1 MQKINRLLYFLVLLK
16 FVLPFLIQNGTY
28 EPHRDE
34 FLYLAEARHM
44 AWGYMEV
51 PPLLSVF
58 AWLTNAFGGG
68 LFWIKFWPSLMGALT
83 YLLVGRL
90 ILSLGGK
97 WFALVLGFLPFIF
110 GAYLRVNYLFQPNC
124 LDIFF
129 WTLMAYG
136 LVRYVQSERPGNGGS
151 EGPNGPEATNG
162 PGRPGWLYLAGI
174 AMGLGMMS
182 KYSMLFFA
190 VSLGGGLLL
199 TPQRRVLSSRHFWF
213 AMGVGLLLFLPN
225 GLWQWRHGFPIVY
238 HMNELKRTQLQYVG
252 PSAFLSDQLLLNLP
266 CLFVWLS
273 GLYAVGFTGTGK
285 PYRFIGWAFVI
296 VIILLTGAHGKGY
309 YALGAYP
316 VLFAFG
322 AAGLERWTAM
332 NPDRR
337 AGATAGDPAA
347 RRRLTGRLT
356 LRCLM
361 IAVSGSLGYVFVTI
375 ALPFLPP
382 PQLAA
387 YYARTSV
394 ARNSGALHW
403 EDLRDHPLPQD
414 FADMLGWQ
422 EMTSKTAKVYQRLD
436 SAEKCH
442 TMIFCDNY
450 GQAGA
455 LSYYGPRYHLPQIYS
470 TEASFLYW
478 IPDSVERLDN
488 IEVFILVTN
497 DENEMSYPFLDEF
510 KSVELADS
518 VTNPYARERRDLI
531 ILFKG
536 PSDKFRQEFQQ
547 KVWHYKARSTAK
559 GTNGQSPIG

>member
-1 MQKINRLLYFLVLLK
+1 MRKFNRLLYILVLLK
-16 FVLPFLIQNGTY
+16 LVLPFLIQSGAY

-68 LFWIKFWPSLMGALT
+68 LFWIKFWPSLFGALT
-83 YLLVGRL
+83 YLVVGRL

-110 GAYLRVNYLFQPNC
+110 GAYLRVNYLFQPNS

-136 LVRYVQSERPGNGGS
+136 LVRYVQSE
-151 EGPNGPEATNG
+151 
-162 PGRPGWLYLAGI
+162 RPGWLYLAGI

-190 VSLGGGLLL
+190 VSLAGGLLL
-199 TPQRRVLSSRHFWF
+199 TRQRRILSNRHFWL
-213 AMGVGLLLFLPN
+213 AIGVGLLLFLPN
-225 GLWQWRHGFPIVY
+225 LLWQWRHGFPIVY
-238 HMNELKRTQLQYVG
+238 HMNELQRTQLQYVS
-252 PSAFLSDQLLLNLP
+252 PAAFLSDQLLMNLP
-266 CLFVWLS
+266 YLFVWLS
-273 GLYAVGFTGTGK
+273 GLYAVSFTGAGK

-296 VIILLTGAHGKGY
+296 VIILLTVTHGKGY

-316 VLFAFG
+316 ILFAFG

-332 NPDRR
+332 DPDRR
-337 AGATAGDPAA
+337 AGRQGSKGSKGWPAMF
-347 RRRLTGRLT
+347 TGRLL
-356 LRCLM
+356 LRRIML
-361 IAVSGSLGYVFVTI
+361 IVPLLLGRIFVTI

-387 YYARTSV
+387 YYARTSI
-394 ARNSGALHW
+394 ARSSGALHW

-414 FADMLGWQ
+414 FADMLSWK
-422 EMTSKTAKVYQRLD
+422 EMTAKVAKAYDTLD
-436 SAEKCH
+436 SAEKSR
-442 TMIFCDNY
+442 TLLFCDNY

-455 LSYYGPRYHLPQIYS
+455 VNYYGPQYHLPPAYS
-470 TEASFLYW
+470 DNASFLYW
-478 IPDSVERLDN
+478 MPEDFYNYDIFL
-488 IEVFILVTN
+488 LVT
-497 DENEMSYPFLDEF
+497 DDRKEMQHAFIHEF
-510 KSVELADS
+510 ASAELVDS
-518 VTNPYARERRDLI
+518 ITNPYAREYGSLI
-531 ILFKG
+531 ILLKG
-536 PSDKFRQEFQQ
+536 PSPVFRAAFREKIDKDKFKTTAGGTAV
-547 KVWHYKARSTAK
+547 KVRPNPLEEGGSLH
-559 GTNGQSPIG
+559 